1 MTPLILSG
9 ALRAAIRM
17 GFALRE
23 SPFEPPPQ
31 AVT

>member
-1 MTPLILSG
+1 MKATLSG